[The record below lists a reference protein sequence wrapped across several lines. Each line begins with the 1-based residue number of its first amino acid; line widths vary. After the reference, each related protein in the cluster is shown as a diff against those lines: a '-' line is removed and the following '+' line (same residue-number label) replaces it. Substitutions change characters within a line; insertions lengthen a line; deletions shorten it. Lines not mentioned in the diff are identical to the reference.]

1 MMTLELPGFVTTFLA
16 AMAALFVFAV
26 GVGVLLLIILYLID
40 ITQTQHAIR
49 RNFPVIGR
57 LRYRMEHLGVF
68 FRQYFYAMD
77 REEMPFNRAQ
87 RAWVYQAA
95 KNLDTTQPFGSTRDL
110 RPPGT
115 LLFANAAFPALDAEA
130 VAAKPLVIGPD
141 SAQPYLAPSFFN
153 ISAMS
158 YGAIS
163 KPAVLAL
170 SNGARL
176 AGCWMNTGEGGLSPY
191 HLEGGADLIFQIG
204 TAKYGVCDTQ
214 GGLDETKLRTVA
226 AHPQVKMF
234 EIKLSQGAKPGKGG
248 ILPAAKVTPEIAAIR
263 GIPVGQDSRSP
274 NRHPEIASVAGL
286 LDFIGRVRA
295 ITGKPT
301 GFKLVI
307 GDPAWF
313 DEVCQEI
320 VRRGAASAPDF
331 ITVDSADG
339 GTGAAPMSLLDYVG
353 LPIQESL
360 PRVVDALNAYGL
372 RERIRVIASGK
383 LVNPGEVAWALC
395 VGADFVNSA
404 RGFLFA
410 LGCIQSMQR
419 DKNTCPAGITTHNP
433 HLQRGLDPTDKA
445 ERVRHYVENM
455 RHEVEIIAHACGAA
469 EPRQLRREH
478 CRVVI
483 GPGRSLPLNEF
494 YQREPPA
501 PPRRLETA

>member
-1 MMTLELPGFVTTFLA
+1 MLTFDLAGFVTTFLA
-16 AMAALFVFAV
+16 VMAALFVFAV
-26 GVGVLLLIILYLID
+26 GVGVLLIIALYLID

-87 RAWVYQAA
+87 RAWVYRAA
-95 KNLDTTQPFGSTRDL
+95 KNLDNTQPFGSTRDL

-115 LLFANAAFPALDAEA
+115 LLFANATFPALETAA
-130 VAAKPLVIGPD
+130 VETPPLIIGPEC
-141 SAQPYLAPSFFN
+141 AQPYHAGSFFN
-153 ISAMS
+153 LSAMS

-163 KPAVLAL
+163 QPAVLAL

-191 HLEGGADLIFQIG
+191 HLAGGADLVFQIG
-204 TAKYGVCDTQ
+204 TAKYGVCNGQ
-214 GGLDETKLRTVA
+214 GGLDEARLREVA
-226 AHPQVKMF
+226 AHSQVKLF

-274 NRHPEIASVAGL
+274 NRHPDIADAAAL
-286 LDFIGRVRA
+286 LAFIRRVRTL
-295 ITGKPT
+295 TGKPT
-301 GFKLVI
+301 GFKLVV
-307 GDPAWF
+307 GDPRWI
-313 DEVCQEI
+313 DDLCQEVI
-320 VRRGAASAPDF
+320 RQGIAGAPDF

-339 GTGAAPMSLLDYVG
+339 GTGAAPVSLLDYVG
-353 LPIQESL
+353 LPLQESL
-360 PRVVDALNAYGL
+360 PLVVDKLVEYGL

-383 LVNPGEVAWALC
+383 LINPGEVAWALC

-410 LGCIQSMQR
+410 LGCVQSMQC

-433 HLQRGLDPTDKA
+433 RLHRGLDPQDKA
-445 ERVRHYVENM
+445 ERVRHYAENM
-455 RHEVEIIAHACGAA
+455 RHEVAIIAHACGAA
-469 EPRQLRREH
+469 TPRQLQREH
-478 CRVVI
+478 CRMVI
-483 GPGRSLPLNEF
+483 GPGRSAPLSEL
-494 YQREPPA
+494 Y
-501 PPRRLETA
+501 RRDAASVKDRTAA